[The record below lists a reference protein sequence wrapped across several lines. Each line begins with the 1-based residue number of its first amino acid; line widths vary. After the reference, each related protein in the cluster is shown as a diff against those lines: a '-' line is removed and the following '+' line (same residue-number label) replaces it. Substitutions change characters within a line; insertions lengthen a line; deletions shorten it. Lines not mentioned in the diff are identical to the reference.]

1 MTAAAAIAPAPA
13 RSFGERLAEWA
24 GPLVVKEVRADL
36 RSRSFGVAFGLM
48 LFVGFVVVMVNAGLT
63 SRNQTGQG
71 ASAFMGTSV
80 AFAVYGQLLLPFIA
94 YRAMVKE
101 REDETWVLLVL
112 TGLGTDGIVRG
123 KHLSALAQLGLG
135 AAATTPF
142 MLLSYLLSGIGLLN
156 VVLGVWWHL
165 GLSFLLTSAAVGF
178 AAQSESRLERALGHF
193 VILALCGVLALPSMA
208 LTGSLA
214 FNGERMLREGE
225 VVGLLVGLPVVM
237 LVLGW
242 CVLPAAAAALA
253 LDSESRTHPARVRVL
268 WSFFFCIG
276 ITAVLVMVLDGH
288 TEVILVASVVTSL
301 LLLVVGFFSFSECP
315 GFPRATAGDAHRR
328 PGAFRSAKL
337 TLFLLVVSGGV
348 NFAVAFSDRHRAT
361 GLTIAAPSFVALYL
375 SLGVMLARLTPLKR
389 LGARQATRLGFL
401 AATGLGIAVPT
412 LVSLLVEQRPDRG
425 PVTLLNPLFGMV
437 RFIDRSHLEAEAAVL
452 AALALLVSLIALL
465 LLYAEDGARSNAH

>member
-1 MTAAAAIAPAPA
+1 MTAAAAIAPEPT

-48 LFVGFVVVMVNAGLT
+48 LLVGFVVVMVNAGLT
-63 SRNQTGQG
+63 ARNQTGQG

-123 KHLSALAQLGLG
+123 KHLSAIAQLGLG

-142 MLLSYLLSGIGLLN
+142 MLLSYLLSGIGLVN

-193 VILALCGVLALPSMA
+193 VILALCAVLAVPSLA
-208 LTGSLA
+208 LTGALA

-225 VVGLLVGLPVVM
+225 VVGMVVGLPFAM
-237 LVLGW
+237 FALGW

-253 LDSESRTHPARVRVL
+253 LDSESRTHPARARVFAAFL
-268 WSFFFCIG
+268 LG
-276 ITAVLVMVLDGH
+276 IVGTVGLVVFLKGH
-288 TEVILVASVVTSL
+288 VEVVLVASVLVSL
-301 LLLVVGFFSFSECP
+301 LLLVVGYFSFSECP
-315 GFPRATAGDAHRR
+315 GFPRATASDGYRR
-328 PGAFRSAKL
+328 PGAFRSAVM
-337 TLFLLVVSGGV
+337 TVGLLAGSGV
-348 NFAVAFSDRHRAT
+348 MFFVVAFIDRHRAT
-361 GLTIAAPSFVALYL
+361 ALTIAAPSFVALYL
-375 SLGVMLARLTPLKR
+375 SLGVVLARLTPLKR
-389 LGARQATRLGFL
+389 LGPRQATRIGFL
-401 AATGLGIAVPT
+401 GATALGIAVPT
-412 LVSLLVEQRPDRG
+412 IVSLLADQRPDRG
-425 PVTLLNPLFGMV
+425 PAWVLNPLFGMV
-437 RFIDRSHLEAEAAVL
+437 RFIDRSHLEAEAG
-452 AALALLVSLIALL
+452 LLGAIALL
-465 LLYAEDGARSNAH
+465 ATFIALMLLAGEDGVRTNAH